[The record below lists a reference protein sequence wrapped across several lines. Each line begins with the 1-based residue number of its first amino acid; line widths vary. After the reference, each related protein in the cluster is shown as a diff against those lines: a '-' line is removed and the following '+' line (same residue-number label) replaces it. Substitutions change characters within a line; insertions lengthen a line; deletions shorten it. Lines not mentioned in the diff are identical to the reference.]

1 MNPLIFLSFIA
12 VYFLFGRKIG
22 VPYAVFL
29 FHNIFTVIAV
39 TFVFEFLQIPLFYFV
54 LERSSNIKFFKII
67 RGKINSRVRKG
78 TPEKRIIR
86 WARRF
91 GDAGVFIV
99 SALPSFGGG
108 IMTATFLSFI
118 LKKEKKKSYLLIL
131 SGSLLCIIF
140 LAFGTH
146 LVKLL
151 IK

>member
-1 MNPLIFLSFIA
+1 MNFLIILSFIA
-12 VYFLFGRKIG
+12 LYFLFGRKIG

-29 FHNIFTVIAV
+29 FHNIFTVIAIS
-39 TFVFEFLQIPLFYFV
+39 FVFEFLQIPLFYFV
-54 LERSSNIKFFKII
+54 LEKSSRIRIFKNIREKM
-67 RGKINSRVRKG
+67 NSRLEKG
-78 TPEKRIIR
+78 TPEKKIIR
-86 WARRF
+86 WARHF
-91 GDAGVFIV
+91 GNAGIFIV

-118 LKKEKKKSYLLIL
+118 LKAEKKRSYLLIL

-146 LVKLL
+146 LIKLL